1 MFVLPSLSK
10 FVHYSQSA
18 SPSENKLALVWAGG
32 TSISRN
38 AGVGPN
44 HQRLCLRMLY
54 VLSASMKKIR
64 LCKFRADP
72 ALFSGLKAFF
82 KQTFSCQWLCSS
94 AFHQYDRSI
103 SNGIYL
109 FVLDNPYILMLKV
122 FLCRLSTLEFSY
134 RVYGALLEDLVSVLL
149 QKDPEDRPSA
159 KQILYVPAMQSYV
172 KKFLLGERE
181 RVDSM
186 ASDVYDVSGKCPSSC
201 VIDSK
206 EVGRPQRNSSAEVEA
221 PRGKS
226 LEDENRC
233 GENTLKS
240 HEHSRVTNSKLRNI
254 PAQNTTERPCNN
266 ICAPSHALNEMEQD
280 STCKIKATKPRKT
293 IIASENLLKL
303 RARLRS
309 RFSVGTA
316 HAQERRYSEQNLVCA
331 GACGSVCKERILSHC
346 GQLEE
351 ITHAEDD
358 VFVKN
363 QVTVIPSRIPNSKY
377 VTQRGDSTPKTLKE
391 NRSCLDKRIPEAVT
405 RRRQKPAMSVCQPKC
420 NEGIPIKKRHQS
432 ELAAFVER
440 DRCPKQ
446 RPQQLQRQVEV
457 NFTGQPRVNDKENV
471 SHNS

>member
-1 MFVLPSLSK
+1 M
-10 FVHYSQSA
+10 
-18 SPSENKLALVWAGG
+18 
-32 TSISRN
+32 
-38 AGVGPN
+38 
-44 HQRLCLRMLY
+44 
-54 VLSASMKKIR
+54 
-64 LCKFRADP
+64 
-72 ALFSGLKAFF
+72 
-82 KQTFSCQWLCSS
+82 
-94 AFHQYDRSI
+94 
-103 SNGIYL
+103 
-109 FVLDNPYILMLKV
+109 
-122 FLCRLSTLEFSY
+122 
-134 RVYGALLEDLVSVLL
+134 VSVLL

-159 KQILYVPAMQSYV
+159 KQILYVPAMQPYV

-186 ASDVYDVSGKCPSSC
+186 ASDVYDVSAKCPSSR
-201 VIDSK
+201 VIDPK
-206 EVGRPQRNSSAEVEA
+206 EVSRTQRNSNPHVEA

-240 HEHSRVTNSKLRNI
+240 HEHSRVTDSKLRNI
-254 PAQNTTERPCNN
+254 PTQNTTGRPCDN
-266 ICAPSHALNEMEQD
+266 ICPPSHALNDMEQD
-280 STCKIKATKPRKT
+280 SACKNKATKPRKT

-331 GACGSVCKERILSHC
+331 GASSRVCKERILSHG

-351 ITHAEDD
+351 ITHSEDD

-363 QVTVIPSRIPNSKY
+363 QATVIPSRIPNSKY
-377 VTQRGDSTPKTLKE
+377 VTHRVDSMPKTLKE
-391 NRSCLDKRIPEAVT
+391 NRSCLGKRIPEAVT

-432 ELAAFVER
+432 ELAALVER
-440 DRCPKQ
+440 DRCPGQ

-457 NFTGQPRVNDKENV
+457 NFTGQPKVNDKENV
-471 SHNS
+471 SRNS